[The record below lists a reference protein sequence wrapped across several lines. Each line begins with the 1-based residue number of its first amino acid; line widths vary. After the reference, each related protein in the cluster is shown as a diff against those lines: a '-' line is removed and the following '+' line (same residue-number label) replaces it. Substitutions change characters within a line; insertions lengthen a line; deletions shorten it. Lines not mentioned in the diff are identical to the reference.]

1 MKRREF
7 VEKLGLG
14 SVTVAAAGALASVA
28 SGTSAAQGQSRSGPE
43 GREGHGGA
51 HDDNQEGPLA
61 YATVSFGSWMID
73 PPLDRFPSNSPR
85 TANHHRLLPYVAKIK
100 AGGAVTFNINGVH
113 LVLIYAP
120 GTTLESITRTVIEAT
135 PGPPPFPGFVND
147 PANRIYRGLDP
158 RLLPPDRQETVTFA
172 DKGTY
177 LVVCGL
183 VPHFDE
189 GMHGF
194 VKVV

>member
-14 SVTVAAAGALASVA
+14 SVTVAAAGALGSIVA
-28 SGTSAAQGQSRSGPE
+28 RPSAAQE
-43 GREGHGGA
+43 
-51 HDDNQEGPLA
+51 HDHTLVDGPLA
-61 YATVSFGSWMID
+61 HAVVSFGQWKST
-73 PPLDRFPSNSPR
+73 PALDRFPNNSPR
-85 TANHHRLLPYVAKIK
+85 TANNHKLLPYTATIK
-100 AGGAVTFNINGVH
+100 AGGGVTFQINGVH
-113 LVLIYAP
+113 LLLIYGP
-120 GTTLESITRTVIEAT
+120 GTTLDSISRTIVEAT
-135 PGPPPFPGFVND
+135 AGPPPFPGFIND
-147 PANRIYRGLDP
+147 PLNRIYRGLDP
-158 RLLPPDRQETVTFA
+158 RPLPQDRQETVNFA

-189 GMHGF
+189 GMHGW

>member
-14 SVTVAAAGALASVA
+14 SAAAATAAAL
-28 SGTSAAQGQSRSGPE
+28 GTRVSAAPE
-43 GREGHGGA
+43 KQ
-51 HDDNQEGPLA
+51 HDHTQVDGPLA
-61 YATVSFGSWMID
+61 QATVAFGQWRTDLS
-73 PPLDRFPSNSPR
+73 PALDRFPNNSPR
-85 TANHHRLLPYVAKIK
+85 TANNHKLIPYVATIK
-100 AGGAVTFNINGVH
+100 AGGAVNFLISGTHQV
-113 LVLIYAP
+113 LVYGP
-120 GTTLESITRTVIEAT
+120 GTTLDSIQHTVIEA
-135 PGPPPFPGFVND
+135 GGGFPGFIDDPVN
-147 PANRIYRGLDP
+147 RMYRGLDP
-158 RLLPPDRQETVTFA
+158 RLLPQDRLENVTFA
-172 DKGTY
+172 AKGTY

>member
-7 VEKLGLG
+7 VERLGVG
-14 SVTVAAAGALASVA
+14 SIGLVAAAAGAKRVPKSKEHQHH
-28 SGTSAAQGQSRSGPE
+28 GTL
-43 GREGHGGA
+43 
-51 HDDNQEGPLA
+51 DGPLA
-61 YATVSFGSWMID
+61 NVVMSFGAWMTT
-73 PPLDRFPSNSPR
+73 PALDRFPNNSPR
-85 TANHHRLLPYVAKIK
+85 TANHHRMLPYTATIK
-100 AGGAVTFNINGVH
+100 AGGSVTFNISGVH
-113 LVLIYAP
+113 LILVYGE
-120 GTTLESITRTVIEAT
+120 GTTLATITRTVVEAT

-147 PANRIYRGLDP
+147 PVNRMYRGLDP
-158 RLLPPDRQETVTFA
+158 RLLPQDRQETVTFA
-172 DKGTY
+172 EKGTY

>member
-14 SVTVAAAGALASVA
+14 SLTVAAVGALGSTDHEASASQHEHSQLDGALA
-28 SGTSAAQGQSRSGPE
+28 Q
-43 GREGHGGA
+43 
-51 HDDNQEGPLA
+51 
-61 YATVSFGSWMID
+61 ATVSFGQWML
-73 PPLDRFPSNSPR
+73 PLDRFPNNSPR
-85 TANHHRLLPYVAKIK
+85 TANHHKLRPYVATIR
-100 AGGAVTFNINGVH
+100 AGGAVTFEINGVH

-120 GTTLESITRTVIEAT
+120 GTTLESINGTLIIEAT

-158 RLLPPDRQETVTFA
+158 RLLPQDRQETVTFA
-172 DKGTY
+172 EKGTY

-183 VPHFDE
+183 VPHFNE

-194 VKVV
+194 VQVV

>member
-14 SVTVAAAGALASVA
+14 TASVAAAGVLGSVVARTASA
-28 SGTSAAQGQSRSGPE
+28 KQ
-43 GREGHGGA
+43 A
-51 HDDNQEGPLA
+51 HDHTPLDGPLA
-61 YATVSFGSWMID
+61 SATVAFGAWVTT
-73 PPLDRFPSNSPR
+73 PALDRYPNNSPR
-85 TANHHRLLPYVAKIK
+85 TANYHKMLPYTATIK
-100 AGGAVTFNINGVH
+100 AGGSVTFNISGTH
-113 LVLIYAP
+113 QILVYGE
-120 GTTLESITRTVIEAT
+120 GTTLESITRTIVDAVV
-135 PGPPPFPGFVND
+135 GPPPFPGFIDD
-147 PANRIYRGLDP
+147 PINRIYRGLDP
-158 RLLPPDRQETVTFA
+158 RPLPQDRQETVTFA
-172 DKGTY
+172 EKGTY